1 MKSWQSW
8 FRVPRVRRGLAL
20 GAVVLSCGGLVLYK
34 APAQARSAFSMTAAA
49 GKNAS
54 SFSGPGVHGSI
65 ALSQAKVLAGQRQ
78 PVYAEIKLTAD
89 ATTPAKERAPIAM
102 AVVLDTSGSMSGEKI
117 TEARRAVL
125 ALLRDMRD
133 DDEIAFVRYSSS
145 SELVQPL
152 ARVGDVRASLES
164 RIQELRADGGTNIAS
179 GLSTGRAALGR
190 ADSGRIKRIVL
201 VSDGLDGS
209 RASSEALARSSFDS
223 GITVSSLGVGLDF
236 DESYMGSVATNGHGN
251 FAFVK
256 DGADM
261 TAFLRKELV
270 ETSSTTIEHA
280 KVRVRIPAGARFV
293 RASGADVG
301 ILVTTTLPR
310 ELPHPWR
317 SQREPPDPEEH
328 RNTVTELHRPLY
340 AVVLAAGEGSRMK
353 SERPKP
359 LHRLC
364 GKPMLAYVLESLATC
379 HADRAA
385 IVVGHKGEWVTK
397 KIAEENVGVP
407 LEFVEQDVQRG
418 TGDAALIGLSG
429 LPDDLDEDADVIV
442 LPGDT
447 PLLTAATIGQL
458 VDQHRSSD
466 VAATVLTAILDDA
479 TGYGRVVRGRN
490 GRVTGIVEHGDA
502 TDEEQAGIAASIGAI
517 RGHMLHVHSV
527 EFDPD
532 AFDAAVERGRT
543 GRFGW

>member
-293 RASGADVG
+293 RASGADARVDG
-301 ILVTTTLPR
+301 DEVELTFGALFSGDQRRALVELDTRLDEGEARSITATATWDRIGGGAERAQAKPILLVATRDAAEVDRDRDGEVLASVTSVLA
-310 ELPHPWR
+310 
-317 SQREPPDPEEH
+317 SQRQLEAAQAWSAGDLKKADSLIQQ
-328 RNTVTELHRPLY
+328 N
-340 AVVLAAGEGSRMK
+340 LADLTTA
-353 SERPKP
+353 
-359 LHRLC
+359 
-364 GKPMLAYVLESLATC
+364 
-379 HADRAA
+379 RAA
-385 IVVGHKGEWVTK
+385 APKAAADALGRQAESYEEDK
-397 KIAEENVGVP
+397 KA
-407 LEFVEQDVQRG
+407 F
-418 TGDAALIGLSG
+418 AA
-429 LPDDLDEDADVIV
+429 P
-442 LPGDT
+442 
-447 PLLTAATIGQL
+447 ATE
-458 VDQHRSSD
+458 
-466 VAATVLTAILDDA
+466 A
-479 TGYGRVVRGRN
+479 GRVRAKAAAQKDLGNMGR
-490 GRVTGIVEHGDA
+490 
-502 TDEEQAGIAASIGAI
+502 AGY
-517 RGHMLHVHSV
+517 
-527 EFDPD
+527 
-532 AFDAAVERGRT
+532 
-543 GRFGW
+543 